1 MQHSINPESVLTKSQ
16 LSECADAYVNDGIIR
31 RLVNLLVMG
40 TKGKR
45 VKFVVEP
52 NEEISEFLK
61 DEELRALNEQVSTKD
76 RVPELKRKQ
85 IRIDKRCR
93 LDDKLNRFLKS
104 FFIFGRAI
112 NGIVRFPTNPDFPRY
127 GEPRALQPL
136 NTTRILN
143 VDVDPIT
150 YDLTGVEYDYGLEKG
165 KKMIRPTQM
174 MFGVNDDNN
183 LYDNTNY
190 SGISPVWTCLSTSQ
204 TNVVINDE
212 DLPEASKQLAH
223 KFGFVYTG
231 TNKKSVTEAIRN
243 QLEMSTWLV
252 HNQQGLTTD
261 VKDLARDLTEL
272 PQVREMNAKYM
283 TWSMM
288 VPMFLLFE
296 DTANF
301 ATANQALQ
309 AWRATTLDYYRTI
322 LQNILETY
330 WYDPLVADHFD
341 VDISEVL
348 AQRIK
353 MKPVFEDLIFDTY
366 KDSTEAVTSLVNAG
380 IFTEMQ
386 ALEKLG
392 EDKFMQQRKELEAE
406 LMRQR
411 EESIAARE
419 EELRKMQGQMV
430 NPKKPNINDV
440 QAQQSSNN
448 AKNLRKF
455 GPQQNQQGNQ

>member
-1 MQHSINPESVLTKSQ
+1 MSKYLQRIT
-16 LSECADAYVNDGIIR
+16 
-31 RLVNLLVMG
+31 
-40 TKGKR
+40 
-45 VKFVVEP
+45 
-52 NEEISEFLK
+52 
-61 DEELRALNEQVSTKD
+61 
-76 RVPELKRKQ
+76 VPELKRKQ

-143 VDVDPIT
+143 VEVDPIT
-150 YDLTGVEYDYGLEKG
+150 YDLTGVEYHYGLEKG

-309 AWRATTLDYYRTI
+309 AWRATTLDYYRYYPTKY
-322 LQNILETY
+322 LRNIL
-330 WYDPLVADHFD
+330 V
-341 VDISEVL
+341 
-348 AQRIK
+348 
-353 MKPVFEDLIFDTY
+353 
-366 KDSTEAVTSLVNAG
+366 
-380 IFTEMQ
+380 
-386 ALEKLG
+386 
-392 EDKFMQQRKELEAE
+392 
-406 LMRQR
+406 
-411 EESIAARE
+411 
-419 EELRKMQGQMV
+419 
-430 NPKKPNINDV
+430 
-440 QAQQSSNN
+440 
-448 AKNLRKF
+448 
-455 GPQQNQQGNQ
+455 